1 MLPTT
6 PTDLHFR
13 PPLDRAGELEWNTF
27 DGILQQVRDPAKQ
40 VLAVDFC
47 TQSEAGSLLDA
58 SAHLYRT
65 ATRRV
70 GRNRKCLRIC
80 EATAGSRR
88 AVTAWQHDPPHLL
101 RS

>member
-13 PPLDRAGELEWNTF
+13 PPLDRVGELEWNTF

-47 TQSEAGSLLDA
+47 TRSEAGSLLDA
-58 SAHLYRT
+58 SSHLYRHRD
-65 ATRRV
+65 AACGPQPQGPDDLRGHRWFAARRD
-70 GRNRKCLRIC
+70 GL
-80 EATAGSRR
+80 AA
-88 AVTAWQHDPPHLL
+88 
-101 RS
+101 